1 MAGLRALNP
10 VHLQGQA
17 FAGRLTVER
26 VLFAAANGGFHLLL
40 VTGETLRALG
50 VGEIALACRGGSGFD
65 LLPGM
70 RLDVE
75 GAFAASRDRTVL
87 EPRRLTRVAPSEDFG
102 LEAWLRSAGIKG
114 VGRLRAAAIAEALG
128 ADWRGGMLDPARMA
142 SCGRVP
148 HSVAEAIATRWQ
160 EDLAANEVRTVLLG
174 YGLSAAQAQAVL
186 DHHGGPDPLAAVRED
201 PWQLAR
207 VVPGIGFETAD
218 LVSRALGFGPDD
230 PRRLRAGC
238 TAAMEALLEG
248 TGSTRLSEMDIVQRA
263 ARLLAAPEEL
273 VGAALQDVLDDAA
286 TPLSVCPQTG
296 QLGLQ
301 RFEQRER
308 QVARHVQRLARGR
321 GHLHRAA
328 AEAAVTAAEAEVN
341 LSLDRDA
348 GQFEAAVMALTRG
361 VCVITG
367 GPGTG
372 KSTVLKVIVRAAER
386 ALRLPAEHY
395 GITLCAPTGR
405 AAKRMRDATG
415 RRAATI
421 HQTLRIGGPEVEDAA
436 SRSHGP
442 EDPLPAELVIVDE
455 ASMMDLELAEK
466 LLRAIRSGA
475 TLVLVGDVDQLPSV
489 GPGQF
494 LRDVIDS
501 GAVAVTPLTR
511 VRRTA
516 EGVEIPTASLRIREG
531 LYPVPEGASLKGLHV
546 VEVEDAMILP
556 RICELLGGRIAA
568 LGVDPAADVQ
578 VLTAMRRG
586 AAGVWAINE
595 VAKRILVPDRAG
607 EVVLGGSGYAVG
619 DRVMAVRNNALTDVS
634 NGDIGTVARTHPG
647 ALAVRFPDRSDPV
660 LFTREEADQLMHARA
675 STIHKSQGSE
685 FHCVIVVVADAH
697 GRALNRNL
705 LYTAVSRARRDVV
718 IIGPRSAVLRA
729 VESPGAARS
738 TDLCRLLR
746 SGASEPEGQHRAPG
760 RTTRMR
766 RRAPGRKRGPVSP
779 RQAERQDQ
787 AS

>member
-1 MAGLRALNP
+1 
-10 VHLQGQA
+10 
-17 FAGRLTVER
+17 
-26 VLFAAANGGFHLLL
+26 
-40 VTGETLRALG
+40 
-50 VGEIALACRGGSGFD
+50 
-65 LLPGM
+65 
-70 RLDVE
+70 
-75 GAFAASRDRTVL
+75 VL
-87 EPRRLTRVAPSEDFG
+87 EPQRLARVAPSEDFG
-102 LEAWLRSAGIKG
+102 LESWLRSAGIKG
-114 VGRLRAAAIAEALG
+114 VGRLRAAAVAEALG
-128 ADWRGGMLDPARMA
+128 AEWRAGMLDPTRVAL
-142 SCGRVP
+142 GRGV
-148 HSVAEAIATRWQ
+148 SLGLAEAIAERWR
-160 EDLAANEVRTVLLG
+160 EDLAANEARTVLLG
-174 YGLSAAQAQAVL
+174 YGLSPAQAQAVL
-186 DHHGGPDPLAAVRED
+186 DHHRGQDPLAALRED

-386 ALRLPAEHY
+386 ALRLPPEHY

-405 AAKRMRDATG
+405 AARRLREATG

-421 HQTLRIGGPEVEDAA
+421 HQTLRIGGTGPEDAA
-436 SRSHGP
+436 RSHGP

-466 LLRAIRSGA
+466 LLRAVRSGA
-475 TLVLVGDVDQLPSV
+475 ALVLVGDVDQLPSV

-494 LRDVIDS
+494 LRDVIES
-501 GAVAVTPLTR
+501 GAVPVTPLTR

-516 EGVEIPTASLRIREG
+516 EGVEIPTASARIRDG
-531 LYPVPEGASLKGLHV
+531 LYPLPDGQALKGVHV
-546 VEVEDAMILP
+546 VEVEDGLILS
-556 RICELLGGRIAA
+556 RVCQLLSGRIGA

-578 VLTAMRRG
+578 ILTAMRRG
-586 AAGVWAINE
+586 PAGVWVINE
-595 VAKRILVPDRAG
+595 AAKRILVPARDG
-607 EVVLGGSGYAVG
+607 ETVLGGSGYAVG
-619 DRVMAVRNNALTDVS
+619 DRVMAVRNNAMTDVS
-634 NGDIGTVARTHPG
+634 NGDIGTVVRTHSS
-647 ALAVRFPDRSDPV
+647 AVAVGFPDRPDPV

-685 FHCVIVVVADAH
+685 FGCVVVVVADGH

-705 LYTAVSRARRDVV
+705 LYTAVSRAKRGVV
-718 IIGPRSAVLRA
+718 IVGPRSAVLRA
-729 VESPGAARS
+729 VATPGAARS

-746 SGASEPEGQHRAPG
+746 LGASELDGQHRALGAPS
-760 RTTRMR
+760 RTARMR
-766 RRAPGRKRGPVSP
+766 RRAPGKERGASG
-779 RQAERQDQ
+779 RGTQRQDL